1 MSKDKRCTT
10 MAEVRAEIDRL
21 DREIV
26 ALLAEREQRIVDA
39 GHIKQSR
46 DTVRD
51 EARIED
57 VVAKVRATALAT
69 GADPD
74 IVEGIYR
81 DMMERYIAHEFTVW
95 DDVRPA
101 QARKGKASA

>member
-1 MSKDKRCTT
+1 MSTTRCTT
-10 MAEVRAEIDRL
+10 MAEVRDEIDRL

-26 ALLAEREQRIVDA
+26 RLLAQREQRIVDA
-39 GHIKQSR
+39 GHIKPSR

-57 VVAKVRATALAT
+57 VVTKVRAAAIAH
-69 GADPD
+69 GADAD

-95 DDVRPA
+95 DDARPE
-101 QARKGKASA
+101 QPQKGKASA